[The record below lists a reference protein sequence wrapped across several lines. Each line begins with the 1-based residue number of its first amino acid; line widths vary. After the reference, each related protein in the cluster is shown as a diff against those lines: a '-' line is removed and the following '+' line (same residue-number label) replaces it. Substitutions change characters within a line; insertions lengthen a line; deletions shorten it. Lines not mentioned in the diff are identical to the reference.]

1 MTARRQSLGRAGE
14 EAAAAFYR
22 HHGYEVL
29 DRNWRVKEGELDII
43 ATRDGEIV
51 FAEVKT
57 RSSDRFGTGAEA
69 VTLAKQRRIRKLA
82 ILWMKA
88 SGRRGRRMRFDVIE
102 VDGRLRITPY
112 KSAF

>member
-1 MTARRQSLGRAGE
+1 MTARRQSLGKAGE
-14 EAAAAFYR
+14 DAAADFYR

-29 DRNWRVKEGELDII
+29 DRNWRVKEGELDIV

-69 VTLAKQRRIRKLA
+69 VTLPKQQRIRRLA
-82 ILWMKA
+82 ILWMRS
-88 SGRRGRRMRFDVIE
+88 SGHRGRRIRFDVIE

-112 KSAF
+112 KNAF